1 MEVVN
6 PICCGLDVHKASITA
21 CLRQVMSGGMIK
33 LENRTFETNMRGL
46 TSLLDWLMESE
57 CRIAAMES
65 TGVYWRPVYHV
76 LSPVLTVWVANPA
89 EVKQRR
95 GKKTDKAD
103 AQWIAELLAHDLIQP
118 SFIPP
123 AEINALRDMVRT
135 RTALVNNR
143 TQAKNRV
150 LAILED
156 TNIKLSS
163 VASDTFGKSGRAMIN
178 ALVAGHRDPKALAQ
192 MAKGILKRKIPQLE
206 AALEGSF
213 TEHHAFLIQVSLSVI
228 DLLDKQIAELDKH
241 VESMVIP
248 LRKEVDVISS
258 IPGVSET
265 SARAIIS
272 EIGIDMNRFVTDT
285 RLVAWAC
292 MCPGNNESAGKRK
305 RGKTRKGNRYLRR
318 MLVECAWAAGKTDSF
333 LGRTFRRLQARIGG
347 KKAAVAVG
355 HKILV
360 IIFHLLNEGF
370 YMTMEDIIT
379 PHPERRKNRKSEL
392 SKPCN
397 ALALTSRSRS
407 LPKIYAVPQSLLM
420 PGIQYSCVLFA

>member
-1 MEVVN
+1 MELVHPV
-6 PICCGLDVHKASITA
+6 CCGLDVHKASITA

-33 LENRTFETNMRGL
+33 LENRTFDTNMRGL
-46 TSLLDWLMESE
+46 TSLLEWLVENG

-65 TGVYWRPVYHV
+65 TGVYWKPVYHV
-76 LSPVLTVWVANPA
+76 LSPVLTVWIANPA

-103 AQWIAELLAHDLIQP
+103 AQWLAELLAHDLIQP
-118 SFIPP
+118 SFVPP
-123 AEINALRDMVRT
+123 AEITALRDMVRT

-163 VASDTFGKSGRAMIN
+163 VASDTFGKSGRAMID
-178 ALVAGHRDPKALAQ
+178 ALVAGHRDPKDLAQ

-206 AALEGSF
+206 LALEGSF

-241 VESMVIP
+241 IDSMVVP
-248 LRKEVDVISS
+248 LRKELDVTNSV
-258 IPGVSET
+258 PGVSET
-265 SARAIIS
+265 ASRAIIA
-272 EIGIDMNRFVTDT
+272 EIGTDMKRFVTDT

-305 RGKTRKGNRYLRR
+305 EERR
-318 MLVECAWAAGKTDSF
+318 AKAIVISEECLSNAHGQQAKLTPSSAALSGDSRLA
-333 LGRTFRRLQARIGG
+333 LGERRLPWLSA
-347 KKAAVAVG
+347 
-355 HKILV
+355 
-360 IIFHLLNEGF
+360 
-370 YMTMEDIIT
+370 T
-379 PHPERRKNRKSEL
+379 KSW
-392 SKPCN
+392 
-397 ALALTSRSRS
+397 
-407 LPKIYAVPQSLLM
+407 
-420 PGIQYSCVLFA
+420 

>member
-1 MEVVN
+1 
-6 PICCGLDVHKASITA
+6 
-21 CLRQVMSGGMIK
+21 
-33 LENRTFETNMRGL
+33 
-46 TSLLDWLMESE
+46 
-57 CRIAAMES
+57 
-65 TGVYWRPVYHV
+65 
-76 LSPVLTVWVANPA
+76 
-89 EVKQRR
+89 
-95 GKKTDKAD
+95 
-103 AQWIAELLAHDLIQP
+103 
-118 SFIPP
+118 
-123 AEINALRDMVRT
+123 
-135 RTALVNNR
+135 
-143 TQAKNRV
+143 
-150 LAILED
+150 
-156 TNIKLSS
+156 
-163 VASDTFGKSGRAMIN
+163 
-178 ALVAGHRDPKALAQ
+178 

-213 TEHHAFLIQVSLSVI
+213 PEHYAFLVQVSLSVI

-360 IIFHLLNEGF
+360 IIFHLLNEGVL
-370 YMTMEDIIT
+370 YDEGRYN
-379 PHPERRKNRKSEL
+379 HL
-392 SKPCN
+392 SPREEEKQKKRAVETLHRLGFN
-397 ALALTSRSRS
+397 VTISLA
-407 LPKIYAVPQSLLM
+407 A
-420 PGIQYSCVLFA
+420 

>member
-6 PICCGLDVHKASITA
+6 PVCCGLDVHKASITA

-33 LENRTFETNMRGL
+33 LENRTFDTNMRGL

-163 VASDTFGKSGRAMIN
+163 VASDTFGKSGRAMID
-178 ALVAGHRDPKALAQ
+178 ALVDGHRDPKALAQ

-272 EIGIDMNRFVTDT
+272 ETGIDMNRFVTDT

-360 IIFHLLNEGF
+360 IIFHLLNEGVL
-370 YMTMEDIIT
+370 YDEGRYN
-379 PHPERRKNRKSEL
+379 HL
-392 SKPCN
+392 SPREEEKQKKRAVETLQRLGFN
-397 ALALTSRSRS
+397 VTISLA
-407 LPKIYAVPQSLLM
+407 A
-420 PGIQYSCVLFA
+420 